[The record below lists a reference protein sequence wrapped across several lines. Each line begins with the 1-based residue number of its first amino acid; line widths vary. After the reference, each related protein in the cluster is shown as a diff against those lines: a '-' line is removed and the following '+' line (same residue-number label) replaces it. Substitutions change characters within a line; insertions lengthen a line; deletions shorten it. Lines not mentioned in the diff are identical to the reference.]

1 MLSPPQ
7 EFISFAVGLSTSPRP
22 HLQISSQS
30 PGGPGH
36 AGRATATPRC
46 PACLLG
52 PPVKDQI
59 NWPLFEARVGLG
71 GFLPFLPP
79 PFFLAA
85 TSLWNRGR
93 PGQPREAAFLW
104 VPGGSSAEPQG
115 LRHTQRN
122 PQTSL
127 PLILL
132 SLSLFLSL
140 GHPPGSPSTH
150 TQIHPGLVLGQERA
164 DPHTNTRTHPLLVTQ
179 ARPGSPRPCQFSL
192 SRPLSHN
199 PRRAGWPPLAPL
211 IPPDAPRLAASWP
224 RRPGSRPQRAKG
236 RRCSPPPGAPY
247 SLLRP

>member
-1 MLSPPQ
+1 M
-7 EFISFAVGLSTSPRP
+7 
-22 HLQISSQS
+22 
-30 PGGPGH
+30 
-36 AGRATATPRC
+36 
-46 PACLLG
+46 
-52 PPVKDQI
+52 
-59 NWPLFEARVGLG
+59 
-71 GFLPFLPP
+71 
-79 PFFLAA
+79 
-85 TSLWNRGR
+85 WNRGR

-127 PLILL
+127 PLILR
-132 SLSLFLSL
+132 SLSSSHWGTHQGACPPTL
-140 GHPPGSPSTH
+140 GST
-150 TQIHPGLVLGQERA
+150 QVSLVLRQERA

-224 RRPGSRPQRAKG
+224 RRPGSRPQCAKG